1 MQRIDTAK
9 CDRSPN
15 CFDAHQASAILQS
28 EPDLRFFRYNL
39 VTKKVGKQMTRIA
52 KFTAIA
58 AVVIA
63 APAFAA
69 ASLDANIELDNT
81 YYNKEVDRLQQGG
94 RVEVNIGSKTTVGS
108 GFVAGRGTLILG
120 EQGNVGVD
128 DAWVEGGNDAFSLK
142 LGRFEAADLG
152 PLGKDT
158 LVWGDAFG
166 AGRFYRGNAG
176 RGRGL
181 KNSTDFHGT
190 LNANLGSGVGFEF
203 GLIETKN
210 TLKETGFGYRPVVT
224 FAAAGATV
232 KLGVDKVNGEN
243 TGVAA
248 TAALK
253 VAGGDVNVG
262 YAQRKTMTTNT
273 KNNTLTLN
281 GTFGAF
287 GAGLAVGKIDGV
299 SANSLYAAYSVPF
312 FVPAAS
318 LTLAASTG
326 KLSGGD
332 RETGLRARINYGF

>member
-1 MQRIDTAK
+1 
-9 CDRSPN
+9 
-15 CFDAHQASAILQS
+15 
-28 EPDLRFFRYNL
+28 
-39 VTKKVGKQMTRIA
+39 MTRIA

-69 ASLDANIELDNT
+69 ASLDANMELDNT
-81 YYNKEVDRLQQGG
+81 YYAKAADRLQQGG

-108 GFVAGRGTLILG
+108 GFVAARGTVILPVA
-120 EQGNVGVD
+120 GNNTNGATVD
-128 DAWVEGGNDAFSLK
+128 DAWVEGGSDAFSLK

-158 LVWGDAFG
+158 LVVDPG
-166 AGRFYRGNAG
+166 FYRGNAG
-176 RGRGL
+176 RGRGFGTTA
-181 KNSTDFHGT
+181 SDFHAT
-190 LNANLGSGVGFEF
+190 LNANLGSGVGFEL
-203 GLIETKN
+203 GLIETKS

-224 FAAAGATV
+224 FGAAGASF
-232 KLGVDKVNGEN
+232 KLGVDKVNGQN

-262 YAQRKTMTTNT
+262 YAQRKTITTNT
-273 KNNTLTLN
+273 KNNSLTLN

-287 GAGLAVGKIDGV
+287 GAGLVVGKVDGV
-299 SANSLYAAYSVPF
+299 SANSVYAAYTVPF

-318 LTLAASTG
+318 LTLAAASG